1 MVVDAGTLLRPSD
14 IIGQFDWRGQQDSY
28 HKISAAQ
35 HTFNP
40 ISPVG
45 LNERAR
51 ENSIDED

>member
-35 HTFNP
+35 DTFNP